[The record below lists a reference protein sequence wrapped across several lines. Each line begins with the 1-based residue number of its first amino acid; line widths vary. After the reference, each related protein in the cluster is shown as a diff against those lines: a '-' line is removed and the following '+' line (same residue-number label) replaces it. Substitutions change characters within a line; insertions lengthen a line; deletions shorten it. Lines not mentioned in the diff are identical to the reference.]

1 MNISHLRLPLFTAL
15 SLALLG
21 PFLLLTSGVHAQAQA
36 QAESTFRIALN
47 AAPPTKG
54 NPFFTTGITP
64 TLFWTAIY
72 DRLTDIDENGDVV
85 PEIAISWEPVSETE
99 WHFKLRPNVVFSNG
113 EKLTA
118 QGVKTVFDIAR
129 EDPVNAL
136 YWFRERVR
144 YPRVEVIDDLTIAIH
159 TSEPNILTPAYL
171 SALPIAP
178 PGHVQANGIA
188 GLINEPIGSG
198 PFVVDRWDSDKVTL
212 SANKTSWRAPRVDRM
227 EAYFVPDSTAR
238 LQALETGQVDVAVAI
253 STDQIDMLELNGHR
267 AVMRNP
273 TRVLVFALKS
283 NDPKSPFSDVRV
295 RQAFNYAVNKEAITA
310 VLLAGLVKP
319 ASQPALPLSVGY
331 DPAIDPYPYD
341 PDKARAL
348 LAEAGY
354 ADGLSFVIESPSGT
368 LPNDTAILQQIAA
381 DVSTAGMTME
391 VRLIT
396 YPQLLRRTTL
406 GDLGGDGFLMDF
418 TNRFADALKPMLI
431 TNHACTGPG
440 PWFCDEEIQPV
451 IDRAERTFDLVER
464 TRLTR
469 QVVRHYHDVAQSLFL
484 FPIAGLDAV
493 HKRVTTWQPRND
505 RFMYHLIE
513 VAD

>member
-1 MNISHLRLPLFTAL
+1 MRPMNNKHLCLNVLTAV
-15 SLALLG
+15 AI
-21 PFLLLTSGVHAQAQA
+21 PLLLITSGAHA
-36 QAESTFRIALN
+36 QAESTFRLALN

-72 DRLTDIDENGDVV
+72 DRLTDIDENGQVV
-85 PEIAISWEPVSETE
+85 PEIALSWEPVSETE
-99 WHFKLRPNVVFSNG
+99 WHFKLRPDVVFSNG

-129 EDPVNAL
+129 DDPVNAL

-144 YPRVEVIDDLTIAIH
+144 YPRVEVVDELTIAIH

-178 PGHVQANGIA
+178 ACHVQEKGIA

-198 PFVVDRWDSDKVTL
+198 PFVVDRWDSEKVTL
-212 SANKTSWRAPRVDRM
+212 SANRTSWRAPRVDRM

-253 STDQIDMLELNGHR
+253 STDQIDMLDLNGHR

-283 NDPKSPFSDVRV
+283 NDPNSPFSDVRV

-319 ASQPALPLSVGY
+319 ASQPALPFAVGY
-331 DPAIDPYPYD
+331 DPALDPYPYD

-354 ADGLSFVIESPSGT
+354 ADGVSFVIESPSGT

-381 DVSTAGMTME
+381 DVSVAGMDMD

-431 TNHACTGPG
+431 TNHACTGTG
-440 PWFCDEEIQPV
+440 PWFCEPEIQKV
-451 IDRAERTFDLVER
+451 IDRAERTFDLEER
-464 TRLTR
+464 TRLTQ
-469 QVVRHYHDVAQSLFL
+469 QVVRHYRDVAQSLFL